1 MPSTYITLA
10 QIATVTSANDL
21 LEAIYPN
28 INTIELPINIDY
40 IASCI
45 EKVKVSND
53 LNFEH
58 LDKAGLIQV
67 LRDETLQVNNV
78 NIWVNPLELDTR
90 QRFTQAHEL
99 GHLVYDISPAL
110 NNPNLDE
117 EFIDVLHRQEG
128 VRSFKETRANRFAA
142 QLLMPAT
149 LVKRE
154 VLGLVEQVKA
164 ENTKISK
171 DEVITRLSGIFNTS
185 KEAMT
190 YRLEDLHII

>member
-67 LRDETLQVNNV
+67 LRDETLQVNNI